1 MLGRNVPALVIS
13 LAVHLVLLGMAA
25 AFKIASLEE
34 PAAVLVETVFN
45 EDRVQEEFSQE
56 MELDTTVSQTLSLT
70 SGGVVS
76 ENLGAAAESPM
87 ARTKIDRSQ
96 VVKDPT
102 VRVPTIGDIET
113 PGLGK
118 LETDLGVGQ
127 VSGDVGARVEGYGAA
142 MHRLTQ
148 ELRRMMRQQPVIA
161 VWLFDASNSL
171 KDDREEIKDNFNKVY
186 EELELVRRE
195 ADLKDERFSALET
208 MICSFGE
215 GVKKLTPRPTS
226 KLDEIQDAIGR
237 VENDESGAENVF
249 ASISA
254 VIEEYGV
261 PSQRSRRQLAVIIVS
276 DESGDDEGKLEEA
289 VALAKKYKSPVYF
302 LGREAILGYPYAH
315 VGWTDPETKLHHWIQ
330 IRRGPETA
338 YPECLQFDGFGGRYD
353 ATSSGFGPYGQV
365 RLVKESGGIYFMLQ
379 RAEEDLLGVEA
390 RSPRKFDDIAMKEYE
405 PNLVERRE
413 YVRERARSEFRETMA
428 QVIGVLD
435 PWENPELVIR
445 RLYYPIAPEDFQQ
458 EGQRQFD
465 RAIRTMQILNEAIER
480 LERIEPERDLE
491 ADQRWRA
498 AYDLMYAQCLSYRVR
513 LFQFLLA
520 LDRHAE
526 TEPAPAQ
533 PKDNVWHVRHV
544 SELLEPSEKQIN
556 ATKVDMAELE
566 AQRARAQEMYQFCV
580 EQHPNTPWA
589 QRANRELSWGYG
601 ITFVSAFHDPR
612 YNDPEYRDRIP
623 KF

>member
-1 MLGRNVPALVIS
+1 MFGRNVPALVIS

-25 AFKIASLEE
+25 AFKIASTQE
-34 PAAVLVETVFN
+34 PEAVLVETVFN

-56 MELDTTVSQTLSLT
+56 MEIDTTVSQTLSLT

-96 VVKDPT
+96 IVTDPT

-171 KDDREEIKDNFNKVY
+171 KDDREEIKENFNKVY

-195 ADLKDERFSALET
+195 ADLKNERYSALET
-208 MICSFGE
+208 MICSFGAS
-215 GVKKLTPRPTS
+215 VKKLTPAPTA
-226 KLDEIQDAIGR
+226 KLEEIKVAIDL
-237 VENDESGAENVF
+237 VKDDPTGAENVF

-261 PSQRSRRQLAVIIVS
+261 PSQRSRRQLAIIVVS
-276 DESGDDEGKLEEA
+276 DESGDDEDQLEEA
-289 VALAKKYKSPVYF
+289 VSLANKYKSPVYF

-315 VGWTDPETKLHHWIQ
+315 VGWTDPETMLHHWIR

-379 RAEEDLLGVEA
+379 REEENLLGIEA

-405 PNLVERRE
+405 PNLVNRKAYVQERE
-413 YVRERARSEFRETMA
+413 RSEFRKTIA
-428 QVIGVLD
+428 QVIQVLD
-435 PWENPELVIR
+435 PHEHPELGIR
-445 RLYYPIAPEDFQQ
+445 RLHYPIAPEDFQQ

-465 RAIRTMQILNEAIER
+465 RAVRTMQILNEAVER
-480 LERIEPERDLE
+480 LERIKPERDLE

-526 TEPAPAQ
+526 TDPNPAQ
-533 PKDNVWHVRHV
+533 PKDNEWNVVHV
-544 SELLEPSEKQIN
+544 SELLEPSEKQIK
-556 ATKVDMAELE
+556 ATKVDLAEIE
-566 AQRARAQEMYQFCV
+566 AQRAKAQEMYQFCA
-580 EQHPNTPWA
+580 EQHPDTPWE

-601 ITFVSAFHDPR
+601 ITFVSNFRDPR
-612 YNDPEYRDRIP
+612 YDDPKYRDRIP
-623 KF
+623 NF